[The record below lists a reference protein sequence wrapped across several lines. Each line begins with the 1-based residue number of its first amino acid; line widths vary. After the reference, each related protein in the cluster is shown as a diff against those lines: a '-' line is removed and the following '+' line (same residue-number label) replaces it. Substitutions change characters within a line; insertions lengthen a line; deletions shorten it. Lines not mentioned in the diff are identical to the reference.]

1 MATNDDADAGGGPI
15 ITAAGAAA
23 VSDARR
29 SGSRSGGS
37 SSSFDE
43 PTGIRRVGRY
53 ALLLLITFIVVFPV
67 YTTVIASLKPG
78 DEVLVN
84 PLLPTAFT
92 FDVLVDAWNEGR
104 LGRYL
109 FNSFVVAAVVT
120 VAQVVTSVLAAYA
133 FAILEFPGKRVLFLA
148 FVATLLVP
156 LEATLVVNLETV
168 DSLGWLNTYQGL
180 AVPFLATAFGVF
192 LLRQV
197 FMTLPRDLRDA
208 AAIDGVGH
216 FGFLRHVAVPLV
228 RPTIGALALFSF
240 LGTWNQ
246 YLWPNLV
253 VNEADMNT
261 VQSGLRLLARS
272 SLSEPNLVMAGTVIA
287 AIPIFAALF
296 LFQRQL
302 VRGLTAGAVKG

>member
-1 MATNDDADAGGGPI
+1 MAIETSVETPVRGLDS
-15 ITAAGAAA
+15 TASGRRRRAAA
-23 VSDARR
+23 D
-29 SGSRSGGS
+29 SGGARS
-37 SSSFDE
+37 MFDQ
-43 PTGIRRVGRY
+43 PTGIRKAGRY
-53 ALLLLITFIVVFPV
+53 ALLLLVTFLVVFPV
-67 YTTVIASLKPG
+67 YTTVIAALKPG
-78 DEVLVN
+78 DEVLAN

-92 FDVLVDAWNEGR
+92 LDVLVDAWNEGR

-109 FNSFVVAAVVT
+109 FNSLVVAALVT
-120 VAQVVTSVLAAYA
+120 IAQVVTSVLAAYA
-133 FAILEFPGKRVLFLA
+133 FAILEFPGKRVLFIM
-148 FVATLLVP
+148 FIATLLVP
-156 LEATLVVNLETV
+156 LEATLVVNRETV

-192 LLRQV
+192 LMRQV
-197 FMTLPRDLRDA
+197 FLTLPRDLRDA
-208 AAIDGVGH
+208 ARIDGVGH
-216 FGFLRHVAVPLV
+216 LGYLRHVGLPLV
-228 RPTIGALALFSF
+228 RPTLGALALFGF

-287 AIPIFAALF
+287 AVPIFLALF

>member
-1 MATNDDADAGGGPI
+1 MSEIAADVVGPI
-15 ITAAGAAA
+15 ESIDPDVVDLRGRTARTRA
-23 VSDARR
+23 
-29 SGSRSGGS
+29 
-37 SSSFDE
+37 FDE
-43 PTGIRRVGRY
+43 PVGWRKWSRY
-53 ALLLLITFIVVFPV
+53 LLLAILTAIVVFPI
-67 YTTVIASLKPG
+67 YTTVVAALKPG
-78 DEVLVN
+78 DEVLDN
-84 PLLPTAFT
+84 PLLPTSFT
-92 FDVLVDAWNEGR
+92 LDVLREAWTSGR

-109 FNSFVVAAVVT
+109 FNSLVVALIVT

-133 FAILEFPGKRVLFLA
+133 FAILQFPGKRLLFVV

-156 LEATLVVNLETV
+156 AEAIVVVNFQTV
-168 DSLGWLNTYQGL
+168 DGLGWTNTFMGL
-180 AVPFLATAFGVF
+180 SVPFLATAFGIF

-216 FGFLRHVAVPLV
+216 WGFMRHVAIPLV

-253 VNEADMNT
+253 VTEQDMNT
-261 VQSGLRLLARS
+261 VQSGLRLLS
-272 SLSEPNLVMAGTVIA
+272 KSNLDEPNLVMAGTVIA
-287 AIPIFAALF
+287 AVPIFVALF
-296 LFQRQL
+296 IFQRQL